1 MAPNFKPQEP
11 KHPSD
16 TLPFQDG
23 RVTLHP
29 IHLDTS
35 SLYGQNRSKLYLP
48 HSFRSLYSQEVP
60 PICLKRDYLPIQNLS
75 FGLNIPPFVFTKIQ
89 KHVDRKGHTRKR
101 KHDNWPQLSS
111 ATIKSYNSAW
121 YKWEHWFS
129 QNHTDPLQPS
139 LNNLLTFLVQFF

>member
-1 MAPNFKPQEP
+1 MIAEEISRLTEIGAIQQTPSHHFVSPILVRKSIRTMAPNLKPQEP

-35 SLYGQNRSKLYLP
+35 SLYGQNRSKLWLP
-48 HSFRSLYSQEVP
+48 HSFRSLYSQEIP

-75 FGLNIPPFVFTKIQ
+75 FGLNIPPFVFTKVQ
-89 KHVDRKGHTRKR
+89 KHVDCKGHTLKR
-101 KHDNWPQLSS
+101 KHDNRPQLELS
-111 ATIKSYNSAW
+111 
-121 YKWEHWFS
+121 
-129 QNHTDPLQPS
+129 
-139 LNNLLTFLVQFF
+139 